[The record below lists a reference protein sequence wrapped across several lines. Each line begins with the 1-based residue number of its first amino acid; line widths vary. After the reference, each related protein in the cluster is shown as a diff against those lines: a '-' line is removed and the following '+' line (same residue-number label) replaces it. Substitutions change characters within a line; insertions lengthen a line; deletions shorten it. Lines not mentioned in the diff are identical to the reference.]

1 MLLFLPLFFFILP
14 VFFSLSQRYTYLLLV
29 GWCFL
34 STFLPFLG
42 PAGIIEFPWFPLN
55 RTHFIITL
63 NNDSLTQQFIFLVNF
78 IGICVI
84 VYSQYYFEKSSYKY
98 WTYLSLFLGSMQGL
112 IISHHAILMFIF
124 WELMGLSSFLLIG
137 YYYEKWESVYGS
149 SKALWIN
156 KLGDIGFLI
165 GILGVYIEYD
175 SLDLHSWLEKG
186 TFPEEKSWIL
196 FFLILGALAKSA
208 QGPFMIWLPDAMAGP
223 TPASA
228 LIHAATMVAAG
239 IYLLF
244 RLHPIFTP
252 DILTIL
258 SWTGS
263 LTALLG
269 AIYAL
274 FQFRIKAI
282 LAGSTLSQLGWM
294 LSALGTSFPMTA
306 IEHLWAH
313 AFFKAGLFLTAG
325 YIIHYQEHHLKPHED
340 PQNIFLMGNFYS
352 HNFKIY
358 AVLVLLLSS
367 LMGLPLTSGFLT
379 KEAILAA
386 QGYSLTFYVLLFS
399 LIITV
404 FYSLKIL
411 TALKKNSEPPKQ
423 KFSAWG
429 LTLPIYLLAINSF
442 FFVVSLNPLHL
453 DKPHL
458 PYVKLSI
465 TAISLGTILISAII
479 FLKFQHF
486 ILHLTS
492 QTVSN
497 FWGLNPLYNLWI
509 KQNFISKVEIIENH
523 SNLMVNHS
531 LNPLFTISKFLK
543 FLEEKILV
551 ETILKL
557 KNLLVGTQWMGITI
571 SITHFF
577 QWLDTY
583 LWDFGILNISHSI
596 VNLGK
601 ANARLHS
608 SKIQNYLIYSLIIIL
623 LGLIFFIN

>member
-14 VFFSLSQRYTYLLLV
+14 LFFCLSRCYTYLLLV
-29 GWCFL
+29 GWCFF
-34 STFLPFLG
+34 STFLPFLS
-42 PAGIIEFPWFPLN
+42 PTGIIEVPWFPLN
-55 RTHFIITL
+55 QTFFTITL
-63 NNDSLTQQFIFLVNF
+63 NNDALTQTFIFLVNF

-84 VYSQYYFEKSSYKY
+84 VYSQYYFEKSSYRY

-112 IISHHAILMFIF
+112 VISHHAIFMFIF

-137 YYYEKWESVYGS
+137 YYYEKWESVYGA

-165 GILGVYIEYD
+165 GILGVYIEYN
-175 SLDLHSWLEKG
+175 SFDLQSWLEKG
-186 TFPEEKSWIL
+186 IFPEEKSWIL
-196 FFLILGALAKSA
+196 YFLVLGALAKSA

-244 RLHPIFTP
+244 RLYPIFTP
-252 DILTIL
+252 DILAIL

-282 LAGSTLSQLGWM
+282 LAGSTISQLGWM
-294 LSALGTSFPMTA
+294 LSALGSSFPMTA

-325 YIIHYQEHHLKPHED
+325 YIIHYQEHHLKPHDD

-352 HNFKIY
+352 HHAKIY
-358 AVLVLLLSS
+358 AILVLLLSS
-367 LMGLPLTSGFLT
+367 LMGLPFTSGFLT
-379 KEAILAA
+379 KEAILSA
-386 QGYSLTFYVLLFS
+386 QEYSLTFYVLLLS
-399 LIITV
+399 LVITV

-411 TALKKNSEPPKQ
+411 TALKKSSETFAQ
-423 KFSAWG
+423 NFCHWG
-429 LTLPIYLLAINSF
+429 LTLPIYLLAISSL
-442 FFVVSLNPLHL
+442 FFVVSLNPFHL
-453 DKPHL
+453 NKPHL
-458 PYVKLSI
+458 PHVTLDI
-465 TAISLGTILISAII
+465 TAISLGTLLISAII
-479 FLKFQHF
+479 FWKYQDF
-486 ILHLTS
+486 ILQLTS

-509 KQNFISKVEIIENH
+509 KQNLISKVEIIENQNN
-523 SNLMVNHS
+523 SLINRS
-531 LNPLFTISKFLK
+531 LNPLFTLGKFLK
-543 FLEEKILV
+543 FLEEKV
-551 ETILKL
+551 FVGTILKL
-557 KNLLVGTQWMGITI
+557 KNLLIGAQWMGITI
-571 SITHFF
+571 SIAHFF

-583 LWDFGILNISHSI
+583 LWDFGILNLSHSI

-601 ANARLHS
+601 ANTRLHS
-608 SKIQNYLIYSLIIIL
+608 GKIQSYLIYSLIIIL
-623 LGLIFFIN
+623 LGLFFWVN